1 MLDKTK
7 LFTFA
12 LWTIRTVNNQ
22 NNEHQ
27 NNEHILPFA
36 HADTVNLA
44 SCIALIEDLF
54 SPKARKMLAGL
65 YIFPTLHTNLSD
77 CMALIEVGQPAFN
90 SVDHIA
96 SKLVSG
102 IAP

>member
-1 MLDKTK
+1 
-7 LFTFA
+7 
-12 LWTIRTVNNQ
+12 
-22 NNEHQ
+22 
-27 NNEHILPFA
+27 
-36 HADTVNLA
+36 
-44 SCIALIEDLF
+44 
-54 SPKARKMLAGL
+54 MLAGL

-90 SVDHIA
+90 SVDHIT